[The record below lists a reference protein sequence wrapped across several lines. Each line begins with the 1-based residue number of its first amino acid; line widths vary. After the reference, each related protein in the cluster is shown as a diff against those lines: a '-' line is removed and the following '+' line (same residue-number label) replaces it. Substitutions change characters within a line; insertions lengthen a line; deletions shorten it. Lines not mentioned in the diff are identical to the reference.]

1 MLKKILI
8 GLAVIV
14 LGFVVVVAL
23 QPSEFQMDRSTTIA
37 APQADVF
44 AQVNDFHK
52 WDAWSPWAKLDPNA
66 KVGFEG
72 PPEGE
77 GTVMTWSG
85 NTEVGEGK
93 MTLTE
98 SRPNELVK
106 ARVDM
111 VKPFEGSSTS
121 EFTFKPEGD
130 QTAVTWS
137 VAAHHNFMQKA
148 LCLVMGGKTMMSDLM
163 DKGLAQLKSVAES
176 RPSASAN

>member
-8 GLAVIV
+8 ALAAIV
-14 LGFVVVVAL
+14 LIFVVVVAL

-52 WDAWSPWAKLDPNA
+52 WEAWSPWAKLDPAA

-85 NTEVGEGK
+85 NSEVGEGK

-98 SRPNELVK
+98 SRPSELVK

-137 VAAHHNFMQKA
+137 VAAHHNFVQKA

-163 DKGLAQLKSVAES
+163 EKGLAQMKSVAES
-176 RPSASAN
+176 KSSG

>member
-1 MLKKILI
+1 
-8 GLAVIV
+8 
-14 LGFVVVVAL
+14 
-23 QPSEFQMDRSTTIA
+23 MDRSTTIA

-52 WDAWSPWAKLDPNA
+52 WDAWLPWAKLDPNA

>member
-8 GLAVIV
+8 ALAAIV
-14 LGFVVVVAL
+14 LIFVVVVAL

-52 WDAWSPWAKLDPNA
+52 WEAWSPWAKLDPQA
-66 KVGFEG
+66 KVNFEG

-85 NTEVGEGK
+85 NMEVGEGK

-98 SRPNELVK
+98 SRPNELIK
-106 ARVDM
+106 TRVDM

-130 QTAVTWS
+130 HTVVTWS
-137 VAAHHNFMQKA
+137 MSGENTLLAKAVHLFMDMDK
-148 LCLVMGGKTMMSDLM
+148 MIGGKFDE
-163 DKGLAQLKSVAES
+163 GLAQMKTVAE
-176 RPSASAN
+176 ATAKK

>member
-8 GLAVIV
+8 ALAAIV
-14 LGFVVVVAL
+14 LIFVVVVAL
-23 QPSEFQMDRSTTIA
+23 QPSEFQMDRSITIA

-52 WDAWSPWAKLDPNA
+52 WDAWSPWAKLDPQA
-66 KVGFEG
+66 KVTFEG

-85 NTEVGEGK
+85 NSEVGEGK

-106 ARVDM
+106 TRVDM
-111 VKPFEGSSTS
+111 VKPFEGTSTS

-137 VAAHHNFMQKA
+137 VAAHHNFMEKA

-163 DKGLAQLKSVAES
+163 EKGLAQMKSVVES
-176 RPSASAN
+176 KSSG

>member
-8 GLAVIV
+8 ALAVII
-14 LGFVVVVAL
+14 LLFVVVVAM
-23 QPSEFQMDRSTTIA
+23 QPSEFQMERSTTIA

-52 WDAWSPWAKLDPNA
+52 WEAWSPWAKLDPNA
-66 KVGFEG
+66 KVTFEG

-85 NTEVGEGK
+85 NDEVGEGK

-98 SRPNELVK
+98 SRPNELIKTKVE
-106 ARVDM
+106 M
-111 VKPFEGSSTS
+111 MKPFEGSSTS

-137 VAAHHNFMQKA
+137 VAAHHNFLEKA
-148 LCLVMGGKTMMSDLM
+148 LCLIMNGKKMMSRLM
-163 DKGLAQLKSVAES
+163 DEGLAKMKSVAEA
-176 RPSASAN
+176 AS

>member
-8 GLAVIV
+8 ALAAIV
-14 LGFVVVVAL
+14 LIFVVVVAL
-23 QPSEFQMDRSTTIA
+23 QPSEFQMERSTTIA

-52 WDAWSPWAKLDPNA
+52 WDAWSPWAKLDPAA
-66 KVGFEG
+66 KIGFEG

-85 NTEVGEGK
+85 NSEVGEGK

-130 QTAVTWS
+130 QTSVIWS
-137 VAAHHNFMQKA
+137 VAAHHNFLQKA
-148 LCLVMGGKTMMSDLM
+148 LCLVMGGKSMMSGLM
-163 DKGLAQLKSVAES
+163 DKGLAQMKSVVES